1 MRLTPARACEAGAN
15 SPAPRTAVRFR
26 GVAIACLASLGGL
39 SCHDTSAKSAC
50 LTGDAAGPGLVTAA
64 DQLGGLACATDATP
78 DATIPSSGVPFNI
91 DTGGN
96 FAGQPAAYFVGGNYG
111 QPSCPDQFLVELDL
125 TASNAAGK
133 DVFFTGRWSTLTPA
147 TPCGYDMTMT
157 IWGYSGSTWTR
168 FDQLV
173 MKGQSEPPI
182 DGGAFC
188 HEVVTSR
195 QIQTML
201 GGTWIPAGTFTT
213 ARVAG
218 VASDCGQKLAVNLTA
233 TE

>member
-1 MRLTPARACEAGAN
+1 MRLTPARRCEAGAN
-15 SPAPRTAVRFR
+15 SPAPRTAIRFR
-26 GVAIACLASLGGL
+26 GVAIVCLASLGGL
-39 SCHDTSAKSAC
+39 SCHDNSAKGAC
-50 LTGDAAGPGLVTAA
+50 LAGDAAGPALVTAA

-78 DATIPSSGVPFNI
+78 DATIPSSDIPFAI

-96 FAGQPAAYFVGGNYG
+96 FVGQAAAYFVGANYG
-111 QPSCPDQFLVELDL
+111 QPSCPDQFLMEMDL

-133 DVFFTGRWSTLTPA
+133 DVFFSGRWSTLTAA
-147 TPCGYDMTMT
+147 TPCGYGMTLT

-173 MKGQSEPPI
+173 MKGQSEPLS
-182 DGGAFC
+182 DGGTLC
-188 HEVVTSR
+188 HEVVITR
-195 QIQTML
+195 QIQTPL

-218 VASDCGQKLAVNLTA
+218 VASDCGQKLAVNFTA
-233 TE
+233 EE